1 MSAKSNKKKTML
13 ILVLTLILIVGV
25 GVGVAIWQFI
35 DLKNENNQ
43 LRSEL
48 NDTSEQLTTLRD
60 ELISDPNGAIERSQ
74 EERTASIL
82 ELVGKL
88 YELPEGETPTIATVQ
103 DVEKLKE
110 QPFFDGAR
118 NGDILIVFDESSTA
132 ILFRPDENRLVK
144 VGPINVQPE
153 TSSPAAGTTSE

>member
-1 MSAKSNKKKTML
+1 MSVKKSKKKSAL
-13 ILVLTLILIVGV
+13 IIVLTLVLLALIGLTV
-25 GVGVAIWQFI
+25 WKFI
-35 DLKNENNQ
+35 DLRNENNQ

-48 NDTSEQLTTLRD
+48 NSTTEELTTLRD

-74 EERTASIL
+74 EERTAAIL

-103 DVEKLKE
+103 DVEKLRD
-110 QPFFDGAR
+110 QPFFEGAR

-144 VGPINVQPE
+144 VGPINVQSE
-153 TSSPAAGTTSE
+153 TPSPATAPASE